1 MADYQLIE
9 CHTKLPQPAVR
20 FDREQFIYKEE
31 NAIFD
36 NICNLSGRILL
47 FLPSEFSTID
57 THPFQVS
64 STSVNTYIIPLF
76 IQLQHN
82 LRRTICSRS
91 SRQNPRRVAGE
102 RSISHA
108 PCGASRRPSGT
119 ETRSGAMRCPIKSD
133 VTKRRTCMTDES
145 VGQDNA
151 RYRVHT

>member
-9 CHTKLPQPAVR
+9 CHAKLPQPAVR

-57 THPFQVS
+57 IHPFQVS

-82 LRRTICSRS
+82 LSPNHLFKIIAPKSPERGRGAEHFPCSLRS
-91 SRQNPRRVAGE
+91 DPPAFG
-102 RSISHA
+102 
-108 PCGASRRPSGT
+108 
-119 ETRSGAMRCPIKSD
+119 D
-133 VTKRRTCMTDES
+133 
-145 VGQDNA
+145 
-151 RYRVHT
+151 